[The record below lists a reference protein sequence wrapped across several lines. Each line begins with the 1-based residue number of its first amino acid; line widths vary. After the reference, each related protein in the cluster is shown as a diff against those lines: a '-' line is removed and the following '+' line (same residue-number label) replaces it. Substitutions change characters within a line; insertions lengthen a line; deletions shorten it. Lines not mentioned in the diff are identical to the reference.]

1 MFIPRLFKTTDTHS
15 VRQFIRDHSF
25 GILISTVGGKPW
37 ATHIPLILMQDAEG
51 REFLSGHVSK
61 ANPQWKEFGKN
72 PEVLAIFTGS
82 HSYISSSWYD
92 HENAPTWNYLA
103 VHVYGTLQTVE
114 GEELKAHLAAM
125 VHTYEASMPHPV
137 AVERMSESFIQ
148 REMKGIVG
156 FSITITEIQAAEKLS
171 QNRDDTNYR
180 HIIEGLETQGDP
192 DSVAMAAIMKKKRPL
207 P

>member
-1 MFIPRLFKTTDTHS
+1 MFIPGLFKETNMES
-15 VRQFIRDHSF
+15 VRQFIRDNSF
-25 GILISTVGGKPW
+25 GILISTIGGKPW
-37 ATHIPLILMQDAEG
+37 ATHIPLILMLDAEG
-51 REFLSGHVSK
+51 REFLSGHISK
-61 ANPQWKEFGKN
+61 ANPQWKEFINN
-72 PEVLAIFTGS
+72 PEVLVVFPGS

-92 HENAPTWNYLA
+92 HENVPTWNYLA
-103 VHVYGTLQTVE
+103 VHVYGSLQTVE
-114 GEELKAHLAAM
+114 GDELKAHLAAM

-137 AVERMSESFIQ
+137 AVERMSESYIR

-180 HIIEGLETQGDP
+180 HIIEGLEYQGDP
-192 DSVAMAAIMKKKRPL
+192 DSVNMAAIMKRKRPL